1 MWFFFCLVFF
11 FKKKA
16 ILITESQIQLTLDEK
31 LSLIILTRNKVFE
44 VSVGRV
50 ILRKAEPWI
59 YYLKLLHV
67 YLKLHILTN
76 IFTNLQEDI

>member
-1 MWFFFCLVFF
+1 MWFFFCLVCF
-11 FKKKA
+11 FKEKA
-16 ILITESQIQLTLDEK
+16 ILITEWQIQLTLDEK
-31 LSLIILTRNKVFE
+31 LSLITRNKVFE
-44 VSVGRV
+44 ASIGRV

>member
-1 MWFFFCLVFF
+1 MCFVLFCF
-11 FKKKA
+11 FKEKA
-16 ILITESQIQLTLDEK
+16 ILITEWQIQLTLDEK
-31 LSLIILTRNKVFE
+31 LSLITRNKVFE
-44 VSVGRV
+44 ASIGRV